1 MDDSKVPLSMLYKK
15 IQELSVNIEKM
26 RLAEY
31 IKLLD
36 DPKRLLYINFIAG
49 IARGFGMAIGFT
61 LLGALI
67 LYILQK
73 LLILN
78 LPLLGDFIADI
89 IKIVQQQL

>member
-1 MDDSKVPLSMLYKK
+1 MDDSKIPLNMLYKK

-26 RLAEY
+26 RIAEY

-36 DPKRLLYINFIAG
+36 NPKRLLYINFIAG
-49 IARGFGMAIGFT
+49 IARGFGMAVGFT
-61 LLGALI
+61 LLGALL
-67 LYILQK
+67 LYLLQK

-89 IKIVQQQL
+89 VKIVQQQL